1 MGAWNKF
8 ASRAAYATGQPAG
21 YAPNA
26 HKLFQVLAQM
36 KKSGVGFSTNYFV
49 FFFEQD
55 ATYDLSPLGVARNY
69 DLQELN

>member
-1 MGAWNKF
+1 
-8 ASRAAYATGQPAG
+8 
-21 YAPNA
+21 
-26 HKLFQVLAQM
+26 VLAQM